1 MKDGWFHTGDLGVR
15 GAGGYVTLQ
24 GRAHELII
32 SGGFNIYPRE
42 VEEVLAEHD
51 AVAEVAVVGVADTVR
66 GEIPIAFVVLQ
77 TSSSMNGADLDAY
90 CRERL
95 ASFKVPRHFV
105 AVSAL
110 PRTAL
115 GKVQKR
121 ELLAAWDRG
130 SG

>member
-1 MKDGWFHTGDLGVR
+1 M
-15 GAGGYVTLQ
+15 TLQ

-42 VEEVLAEHD
+42 VEEVLAEHHD
-51 AVAEVAVVGVADTVR
+51 VAEVAVVGVADTVR
-66 GEIPIAFVVLQ
+66 GEIPIAFVVPQ
-77 TSSSMNGADLDAY
+77 TTSSTVNGADLDAY

-105 AVSAL
+105 AVLAL
-110 PRTAL
+110 LRTAL

-130 SG
+130 SGP